1 MNNREEEEQ
10 LLVERTQSNDRRA
23 FDEIVRRYQHRLQS
37 YAARMLLGDSST
49 ASDLAVEALV
59 RLWERRHEYRH
70 CDRLA
75 SWLYR
80 TTHRLVLDELSRTRV
95 QASLDSTFP
104 DHQNVHQIV
113 EVGVQAQAAKEAVS
127 QLSIHLRTV
136 FILSIYQEMSYQEIA
151 DALEIS
157 PGTVASRKHEAV
169 QILRQKMLAWKETQ

>member
-1 MNNREEEEQ
+1 M
-10 LLVERTQSNDRRA
+10 ERTQSSDRQA

-59 RLWERRHEYRH
+59 RLWERRHDYRH

-80 TTHRLVLDELSRTRV
+80 TTHRLILDELSRTRV
-95 QASLDSTFP
+95 QDSLDTNVP
-104 DHQNVHQIV
+104 GHQNVQKLV
-113 EVGVQAQAAKEAVS
+113 EIGVQAQAARGAVS
-127 QLSIHLRTV
+127 QLSVPLRTV
-136 FILSIYQEMSYQEIA
+136 FILSVYQEMSYQEIA

-169 QILRQKMLAWKETQ
+169 QMLRQNMSAWKETQ